1 MEWHRGGGDV
11 DIDFENA
18 ATVWDL
24 DPLQEKYKAGT
35 QTLSQTGSV
44 AATIYWFQ
52 VGKTYLSNVA
62 LISEVTLYCRAN
74 LRDVETKEPIYLGI
88 WAKDSS
94 SNWKRVATSLNQQTP
109 TNNGTMVFK
118 FLATPMTGPLRFCP
132 LLNRYDKWPDPPTL
146 QLGLLVNN
154 SNSITDTDTFC
165 RTELAGSTNPHWYPK
180 FTVKYANKAELAI
193 SSSSS
198 SGSSDLPAGNNFDNP
213 IIGAGATGENYSYTV
228 ALGMGASAGN
238 TDAVAIGHN
247 AQATG
252 LSSLAIGGGAK
263 ATGEGSIVLGYSV
276 TNTYSD
282 SVLIKVGNY
291 SPGNLKLYF
300 YGPNSSL
307 TSNSGGKA
315 GMAYQVNYDELKY
328 ISFEDLFS
336 KSSGGGSSLPSGNT
350 FDYPTI
356 GQGATGNMYS
366 VTLGN
371 AANTGSYRD
380 SVAIGIASNTTGT
393 GAISIG
399 SSATA
404 AQQSI
409 ALGYMAKATKTY
421 STAIGYGA
429 QASTGSTAIGYNAI
443 NSYQDTVLLRV
454 GQEISNSSA
463 SVLNLYFYGPN
474 SSLSSNTDKKAGVA
488 YSIGGTTKYISFE
501 DLFTKGSTTTGSS
514 SDGIP
519 FATQHIGY
527 TLGSNSFVS
536 EFSLILGDGVRSSYD
551 GKNTVVVGNNV
562 NTKLGSIAVGN
573 GVNVDGLSSTVVG
586 VAGST
591 QEDQVVVLSAA
602 SYQYVDNYGDGSNKG
617 KRTLFYI
624 VSAGSELS
632 SQFLEGKAGI
642 GYVVE
647 NTDGTV
653 DESGCIDLK
662 SICTKEFIPK
672 NGKPN
677 KNFNYTL
684 NS

>member
-1 MEWHRGGGDV
+1 
-11 DIDFENA
+11 
-18 ATVWDL
+18 
-24 DPLQEKYKAGT
+24 
-35 QTLSQTGSV
+35 
-44 AATIYWFQ
+44 
-52 VGKTYLSNVA
+52 
-62 LISEVTLYCRAN
+62 
-74 LRDVETKEPIYLGI
+74 
-88 WAKDSS
+88 
-94 SNWKRVATSLNQQTP
+94 
-109 TNNGTMVFK
+109 MVFK

-154 SNSITDTDTFC
+154 STSITDTDTFC
-165 RTELAGSTNPHWYPK
+165 RIELSGSTNLHWYPK
-180 FTVKYANKAELAI
+180 FAVKYANKAELAI

-263 ATGEGSIVLGYSV
+263 ATGKGSIVLGYSV

-300 YGPNSSL
+300 YGPNSLL

-371 AANTGSYRD
+371 NAHTADYRE
-380 SVAIGIASNTTGT
+380 SVAVGCGSSITGY

-399 SSATA
+399 YDATA

-409 ALGYMAKATKTY
+409 ALGDQAKATATY

-429 QASTGSTAIGYNAI
+429 TNSHSYSALISIDSADNPNARVLSTSGVDIYFFGSRSDLAT
-443 NSYQDTVLLRV
+443 
-454 GQEISNSSA
+454 
-463 SVLNLYFYGPN
+463 
-474 SSLSSNTDKKAGVA
+474 NTGNKAGMA
-488 YSIGGTTKYISFE
+488 YFDPVEGKKYISFA
-501 DLFTKGSTTTGSS
+501 DLFGSTTTGSS
-514 SDGIP
+514 SGDIP
-519 FATQHIGY
+519 FTTGHVGY
-527 TLGSNSFVS
+527 TLGTNSIVS
-536 EFSLILGDGVRSSYD
+536 DWGVILGDDVKSTGSDYKCAVA
-551 GKNTVVVGNNV
+551 VGNNIN
-562 NTKLGSIAVGN
+562 NTLGSVAIGN
-573 GVNVDGLSSTVVG
+573 GTNVEGISSTVVG

-602 SYQYVDNYGDGSNKG
+602 SYQYADVYGLTGGSG

-624 VSAGSELS
+624 ISAGSELS
-632 SQFLEGKAGI
+632 IKFLDGKAGI

-647 NTDGTV
+647 DTNGTV
-653 DESGCIDLK
+653 EESGCIDLK
-662 SICTKEFIPK
+662 SICTKTFTPN

-677 KNFNYTL
+677 KNFNYSL